1 MSNNL
6 SEEEKLETILT
17 KNTYFLK
24 FPDFEKKYEL
34 HISDLLSSI
43 LNLKK
48 RIESSDQK
56 KKIILEFINS
66 NPFGLQTILALTG
79 FSNELLKRL
88 TTVIRL
94 ETDSELHTLVNFTA
108 WPKSKIVSEWGTE
121 AIANLIKTNKKF
133 AEGIINLLCDG
144 SKNSRLIQILPV
156 FEIKKLNIANI
167 DFSIESLLETLLRYK
182 FKGSLK
188 AEGANNS
195 ENKIFEILDRMK
207 IKYVT
212 GKIKGIGRDM
222 DVIIPDK
229 TNPEILI
236 EVSFQAT
243 TASAM
248 GDKAKKEVA
257 VKGEMNKHYPK
268 CTFLGFVDGMGWYAR
283 QSDLRRIL
291 TAFSDVFT
299 FSSSELSRF
308 EQYLKNNISSDCYA
322 KN

>member
-1 MSNNL
+1 MSIR
-6 SEEEKLETILT
+6 SEDEKFKTITT

-24 FPDFEKKYEL
+24 FLDYEKDYEL
-34 HISDLLSSI
+34 GISDKLDSIIRLNKIIKSS
-43 LNLKK
+43 N
-48 RIESSDQK
+48 QK

-66 NPFGLQTILALTG
+66 NPHGFQIILGLTG

-121 AIANLIKTNKKF
+121 TIANLIKTNKKF

-144 SKNSRLIQILPV
+144 SKNLRLMQILPV

-167 DFSIESLLETLLRYK
+167 DFSMESLLETVIRYK
-182 FKGSLK
+182 FKGSSK

-195 ENKIFEILDRMK
+195 ENKIFEILNRMK
-207 IKYVT
+207 INYT
-212 GKIKGIGRDM
+212 SGKIKGIDRSM
-222 DVIIPDK
+222 DVIIPNK
-229 TNPEILI
+229 NNPEIII

-248 GDKAKKEVA
+248 GDKAKKEIA
-257 VKGEMNKHYPK
+257 VKDEMKKYYPK
-268 CTFLGFVDGMGWYAR
+268 CIFLGFVDGMGWYAR

-291 TAFSDVFT
+291 SAFSDVFT
-299 FSSSELSRF
+299 FNSSELIRF
-308 EQYLKNNISSDCYA
+308 EECLKNNLSSDCYA
-322 KN
+322 KK